1 MGGYMHNIVGK
12 DVHGLAGQA
21 SQKRSLRGWGLSLG
35 FLMLCACSGGGNSSD
50 DGGVDQGSSA
60 DKTAPRF
67 SGVTMALATG
77 TTTIDLSWSAATDD
91 RTSPGQIS
99 YLVYMASSSLRQNFS
114 TPSFQVPAGST
125 TYQVTGLDLAT
136 KYFFVVRARD
146 EAGNIDTNLLERNAT
161 TLQRPDTM
169 APTFAGVTTTS
180 VMGNTVNLAWTEAT
194 DDLALPSQIRY
205 AIFVRKMTGAFDFN
219 NPTVVSAPGVN
230 NFTVTGLDAQT
241 AYSFVVRAQDPANN
255 RESNTTEKGATTGVI
270 SFMGQVQPILAGF
283 CGGGSCHTGASPQ
296 NGLDLSS
303 TAKSYM
309 TLVSQASSACP
320 GETRVVPSM
329 PDKSYLVW
337 KLVGQ
342 GMGACFQGGR
352 MPPGGMLSPG
362 DMNTIRGWISAGAN
376 NN

>member
-1 MGGYMHNIVGK
+1 MHNIEAK
-12 DVHGLAGQA
+12 NARCRRLWPSRNAA
-21 SQKRSLRGWGLSLG
+21 SGGWVLSLG
-35 FLMLCACSGGGNSSD
+35 LALLCACSGGGNSSD
-50 DGGVDQGSSA
+50 DGGVDQSSA
-60 DKTAPRF
+60 VDKTAPRF
-67 SGVTMALATG
+67 SGLNMAVASG

-91 RTSPGQIS
+91 RTSPGQIT
-99 YLVYMASSSLRQNFS
+99 YLIYMASASLRQTFS
-114 TPSFQVPAGST
+114 TPSFMGTAGST
-125 TYQVTGLDLAT
+125 MYQVTGLDLAT
-136 KYFFVVRARD
+136 KYYFVVRARD
-146 EAGNIDTNLLERNAT
+146 EAGNVDTNLTERNAT

-169 APTFAGVTTTS
+169 APTFAGVATTAVTGNS
-180 VMGNTVNLAWTEAT
+180 VALGWTEAT

-205 AIFVRKMTGAFDFN
+205 AIFARKMTGAFDFN
-219 NPTVVSAPGVN
+219 NPTAFSPPGVN

-255 RESNTTEKGATTGVI
+255 RESNTTEKSATTGVI
-270 SFMGQVQPILAGF
+270 SFMGQVQPIFAVS

-303 TAKSYM
+303 PAKSFM

-352 MPPGGMLSPG
+352 MPPGGMLSAG
-362 DMNTIRGWISAGAN
+362 DMNTVRGWISAGAN